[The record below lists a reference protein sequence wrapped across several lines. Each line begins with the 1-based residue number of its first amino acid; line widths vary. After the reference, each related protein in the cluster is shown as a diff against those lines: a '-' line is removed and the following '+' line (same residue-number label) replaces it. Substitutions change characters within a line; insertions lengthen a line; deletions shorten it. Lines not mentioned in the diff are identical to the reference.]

1 VLGRDPQ
8 PAATPGARP
17 VAVDDPARTVS
28 KTHAYAEP
36 IAEGLRVTDLRSTNG
51 VRVEG
56 PDGAVREL
64 AQGEPTLV
72 AVGSALYL
80 GEFGLRVDG
89 LARPV

>member
-1 VLGRDPQ
+1 
-8 PAATPGARP
+8 
-17 VAVDDPARTVS
+17 VS